1 MRLEKVLARQLTVED
16 HPPTKSELLKLLSLK
31 FCFGALLSYLVN
43 GSEFGASFWRW
54 VRVGTV
60 LVFRYYA
67 LVESHRYARSLNR
80 NPAFAVVLEGRKW
93 RLGGLDEL
101 SCPTGLD

>member
-1 MRLEKVLARQLTVED
+1 
-16 HPPTKSELLKLLSLK
+16 
-31 FCFGALLSYLVN
+31 LSYLVN

-60 LVFRYYA
+60 LVFCDYA
-67 LVESHRYARSLNR
+67 LVESHRYAWGLNR
-80 NPAFAVVLEGRKW
+80 NPAFAVILEGRKW

>member
-1 MRLEKVLARQLTVED
+1 M
-16 HPPTKSELLKLLSLK
+16 
-31 FCFGALLSYLVN
+31 
-43 GSEFGASFWRW
+43 
-54 VRVGTV
+54 
-60 LVFRYYA
+60 LVFCDYA

-80 NPAFAVVLEGRKW
+80 NPAFAVVIEGRKW